1 MSSQASSRGTGGGTM
16 TWASSRRL
24 VITNDV
30 PQIVVANSASSRG
43 HDRCSTTFSP
53 YSPRSTNSPSTR
65 GGFQSC
71 RGGGNSNYQLRNT
84 CAGQRGGELSS
95 HIVMQELR
103 QSFTG
108 ASCYAWRGSSNVVS
122 NRGAS
127 VPITTYYRGANICQT
142 RHTFYARNST
152 PPAMQLPTTS
162 NRSPQAEPATT
173 APKFFPIAQPL
184 APTPQFVDGITPMPL
199 QYQLAIRRSVHQ
211 VQPLPAR
218 RDIRFATPTSVMVS
232 KKVPVGVDVPRITV
246 GGTTNDHGDTNEDVN
261 RATETKQLEQ
271 NRGDSDADE
280 YDGRMSPDVLSTS
293 LRSNEDT
300 WDFWDRVYSD
310 PELRQ
315 SMQERQRDSPM
326 AELLHSDKLCKAQ
339 LVFLNVPRL
348 AYGEPLAINQARLRY
363 RKSNYVFW
371 DIEEVKQKQE

>member
-43 HDRCSTTFSP
+43 HDRCSTTFFP

-65 GGFQSC
+65 GGFQGC
-71 RGGGNSNYQLRNT
+71 RGGNPNYQLRNT
-84 CAGQRGGELSS
+84 SAGQRGGEFSS
-95 HIVMQELR
+95 RIGMQELE

-108 ASCYAWRGSSNVVS
+108 ASCYAWRGGSNVVS

-127 VPITTYYRGANICQT
+127 VPITTYYRGANICQS

-152 PPAMQLPTTS
+152 PPAMQLSMTS

-184 APTPQFVDGITPMPL
+184 APTPLVDGVTPMPL

-211 VQPLPAR
+211 VQPLPAH

-232 KKVPVGVDVPRITV
+232 KKVPIGVDVPRITV
-246 GGTTNDHGDTNEDVN
+246 GGATNGRGDTNEDVN

-280 YDGRMSPDVLSTS
+280 YDGRTSPDVLSTS

-348 AYGEPLAINQARLRY
+348 AYGKLFAINQARLRY
-363 RKSNYVFW
+363 CKSNCVFW
-371 DIEEVKQKQE
+371 DTEVEKQIQE